1 MISESAENT
10 TASNSWPAYF
20 SKPVY
25 NKYTIFKINFKG
37 LIKNIYD
44 SFWEKISLGSFLMK
58 VLELIFDTNLKGEKN
73 KNCKI

>member
-1 MISESAENT
+1 M
-10 TASNSWPAYF
+10 
-20 SKPVY
+20 
-25 NKYTIFKINFKG
+25 
-37 LIKNIYD
+37 IKNIYD